1 MLPVLRPGD
10 VDPAAGFESPP
21 PRRASEILPPELFRG
36 PHHRVLDA
44 VGSDGFFHLFRI
56 ESEFGSFEA
65 AGDLALRDRVQEIRA
80 LATLRAVEK
89 SPAFAAARQ
98 AARSEPCVARWR
110 LLDETDPDP
119 GGVPA
124 EARHEILRIDALPP
138 AARSPEEAQAR
149 DAVLAFETAQRRLAR
164 RLGVSPY
171 SANRTLL
178 AALHPAAWAISAGD
192 LPLDAVPDLRGTS
205 VAVLPEDVVPGARL
219 ETLFQQDSPEDLR
232 RLSRLELAVMGVSA
246 PVAEEFLDHPAWT
259 PRLATALVES
269 LVALDPA
276 RERASIVERALE
288 ARSEADALFFVM
300 AALVLRAHHAEAA
313 PLERVMALG
322 ERAVAGIAA
331 DGTLLVPAPVD
342 ELFWT
347 RPALRFAENVAAATP
362 AGVTIRTREVHATGR
377 VSPRA
382 RRELETRQ
390 IGVREAVSREV
401 FERLAASAP
410 AATTEG
416 ALAPS
421 QPPAPAPTPLR
432 QAAPSG
438 EGTACCQVGPD

>member
-1 MLPVLRPGD
+1 MRSAALAALLFAACTAASPPGSMLPVLGPAD

-21 PRRASEILPPELFRG
+21 PRRASEILSPELVRG
-36 PHHRVLDA
+36 PHHRVLDV

-65 AGDLALRDRVQEIRA
+65 AGDLALRERVQEIRA
-80 LATLRAVEK
+80 LAALRVLEK

-110 LLDETDPDP
+110 LMDETDPDP

-124 EARHEILRIDALPP
+124 EARREILRIDALPP
-138 AARSPEEAQAR
+138 DARSPAEAQVR

-164 RLGVSPY
+164 RLGVSAY
-171 SANRTLL
+171 SANRALL
-178 AALHPAAWAISAGD
+178 AALHPAAWAISAGG

-205 VAVLPEDVVPGARL
+205 LAVLPEDVVPGARL

-246 PVAEEFLDHPAWT
+246 SVSEAFLDHPAWT

-300 AALVLRAHHAEAA
+300 AALVLRAHHEEVA
-313 PLERVMALG
+313 PLERALALG
-322 ERAVAGIAA
+322 ERAVAGVTA
-331 DGTLLVPAPVD
+331 DGTLVVPAPVD
-342 ELFWT
+342 ELLWT
-347 RPALRFAENVAAATP
+347 RPALRFAGNVAAAAP
-362 AGVTIRTREVHATGR
+362 AGVTIRSREVHATGR

-382 RRELETRQ
+382 RSEMETRG
-390 IGVREAVSREV
+390 IAVREGVFREV
-401 FERLAASAP
+401 FERLATS
-410 AATTEG
+410 
-416 ALAPS
+416 
-421 QPPAPAPTPLR
+421 R
-432 QAAPSG
+432 QAAG
-438 EGTACCQVGPD
+438 EEEAAPAR